1 MVTGIKINTKKIAT
15 KKCSKDNL
23 RRWVTRWTCVGCF
36 SSTVHRRSALLGIW
50 RRIEKTHW
58 RSRPMHVS
66 HRCLGR
72 GAAGSGRTD
81 DNEESLRKRFVTY
94 EEATMPIIRLNS
106 TYMLI
111 MTEDWRVFSENT
123 VHFRHS
129 GRHVSDVWS
138 IDHWCNKL
146 LTVHFTIF
154 QALWKVEPGSPTGCN
169 QVSGWSFCGGGK
181 DHLRLQVRGSCW
193 NSQPWLV
200 NHSTSNQLTPKIS
213 CISVLIWKLS
223 FLQITWSYPI
233 VYNTTS
239 LEVGVL
245 VVQC

>member
-1 MVTGIKINTKKIAT
+1 
-15 KKCSKDNL
+15 
-23 RRWVTRWTCVGCF
+23 
-36 SSTVHRRSALLGIW
+36 
-50 RRIEKTHW
+50 
-58 RSRPMHVS
+58 MHVS

-111 MTEDWRVFSENT
+111 MTEDWRVISENT

-129 GRHVSDVWS
+129 GCHVSDVWS

-154 QALWKVEPGSPTGCN
+154 QELWKVEPGSPTGCN

-223 FLQITWSYPI
+223 FCKSPLILSYSI
-233 VYNTTS
+233 QYNFFGCWCS
-239 LEVGVL
+239 GCSMLKLSWCLERCGWWQYIFVL
-245 VVQC
+245 FWEVIKLTFAWLYTMCNAHLHI